1 MSSKILYLVKAVVNF
16 TTMFYGLSNFVFLQS
31 LSLSYSSFAAW
42 RTKRLLI
49 SRFKYVICWF
59 FCRIRGTNYNSPH
72 GIPLDLL
79 DRLLIITT
87 TPYDERELKQ
97 ILAIRYF
104 LILSLWSGSSCCIL
118 RLTRV
123 LMKQENWLLLLK
135 RTFTLRTDSIETVCI
150 CTI

>member
-1 MSSKILYLVKAVVNF
+1 
-16 TTMFYGLSNFVFLQS
+16 MFYGLSNFVFLQS
-31 LSLSYSSFAAW
+31 SSLSYSSFAAW

-104 LILSLWSGSSCCIL
+104 FNIILAERQFVLYFTANTSAYETRKLI
-118 RLTRV
+118 
-123 LMKQENWLLLLK
+123 
-135 RTFTLRTDSIETVCI
+135 TFVEKNFYWTDSIETVCI
-150 CTI
+150 YTI